1 MACLL
6 DASVGASGNGYLD
19 DCPSSGRT
27 RNGNTNCGARESVA
41 WEQAFAWDDE
51 NLPRVLCTTIF
62 KMYHAPRSEVRLI
75 DKNRPYI
82 IMDDTQW
89 SWGKIVVED
98 ESKLHL
104 SALPSANKFTLLADL
119 REGADGRVWRACTDS
134 GLGCCIKFPMRTH
147 SGKEEVAESEQLA
160 QIQDEAANWHKA
172 YGDNSARVVTLSGR
186 PALIMRYLRPL
197 ELRDGNLVG
206 EHQVAV
212 KTAIEK
218 FASKGLK
225 HDDLA
230 LRHLGILSPKK
241 SRMQGAEPEPEVV
254 LFDLG
259 RVSEAAD
266 PTVAVADMMMQL
278 NLM

>member
-1 MACLL
+1 MATSMT
-6 DASVGASGNGYLD
+6 A
-19 DCPSSGRT
+19 
-27 RNGNTNCGARESVA
+27 
-41 WEQAFAWDDE
+41 QAAEEHETEIQTVVPERVLHGSKFFAWDDE
-51 NLPRVLCTTIF
+51 NLPRVLCTVIL

-82 IMDDTQW
+82 IMDETQW

-98 ESKLHL
+98 ESNLYH
-104 SALPSANKFTLLADL
+104 SVLPSANKFTLLADL

-134 GLGCCIKFPMRTH
+134 GLGCCIKFPMRTQ
-147 SGKEEVAESEQLA
+147 SGKEEVTEREQLA
-160 QIQDEAANWHKA
+160 QMQDEAANWHKA
-172 YGDNSARVVTLSGR
+172 YGVNSARVVTLSGR

-197 ELRDGNLVG
+197 ELRDGNLTG
-206 EHQVAV
+206 ENQVAV

-218 FASKGLK
+218 FASNGLK

-230 LRHLGILSPKK
+230 LRHLGILSPPKK
-241 SRMQGAEPEPEVV
+241 SRVQGVEPEPEVV

-266 PTVAVADMMMQL
+266 PTVAVADMMTQL